1 MLTPEV
7 LISPILSLDA
17 LLIAGDNKSFNVYL
31 QSKPGDYSVGLGSFS
46 KISALQPSAEWLNRI
61 RTQLSYI
68 STRLDLLF
76 FEVSEPNIADI
87 SIFFDSE
94 IDLGSN
100 NSITY
105 GVTVPNTILSPT
117 RQWIEIFF
125 NYPELQV
132 TSSDFQSYV
141 FNHEL
146 LHALGLEHT
155 FDDSDGDFYL
165 STDPLL
171 SATPEQTVMSY
182 RSPESGIY
190 PTDFTVSDYNA
201 LEQIWGPS
209 TIGDPPEYTI
219 YRLFNS
225 FSGQHLLALIYMRLT
240 FLLVS
245 HSQCT

>member
-1 MLTPEV
+1 M
-7 LISPILSLDA
+7 
-17 LLIAGDNKSFNVYL
+17 
-31 QSKPGDYSVGLGSFS
+31 
-46 KISALQPSAEWLNRI
+46 
-61 RTQLSYI
+61 
-68 STRLDLLF
+68 
-76 FEVSEPNIADI
+76 SEPNIADI

-225 FSGQHLLALIYMRLT
+225 FSGQHLFSANLYEIDLLT
-240 FLLVS
+240 GQPQSMYINEGIAYQVSSGADQDLFGSIILQLVAIS
-245 HSQCT
+245 TRRMFRKGFFVEP

>member
-31 QSKPGDYSVGLGSFS
+31 QSKPGDYSVGLGSLPQ
-46 KISALQPSAEWLNRI
+46 KISALQLSAEWLNRI

-105 GVTVPNTILSPT
+105 GVTA
-117 RQWIEIFF
+117 QY
-125 NYPELQV
+125 YPLPR
-132 TSSDFQSYV
+132 D
-141 FNHEL
+141 N
-146 LHALGLEHT
+146 G
-155 FDDSDGDFYL
+155 
-165 STDPLL
+165 
-171 SATPEQTVMSY
+171 
-182 RSPESGIY
+182 
-190 PTDFTVSDYNA
+190 
-201 LEQIWGPS
+201 
-209 TIGDPPEYTI
+209 
-219 YRLFNS
+219 
-225 FSGQHLLALIYMRLT
+225 
-240 FLLVS
+240 
-245 HSQCT
+245 